1 MALTPSAGRGRARA
15 WRGACAGACAGDS
28 RGAAGF
34 TLVELL
40 VVTVVVLVTMGLAA
54 AAMMSTQRAYGAQ
67 RERIE
72 TTQQA
77 QAAIEMIARLVRMSG
92 NNPFGIAIVAID
104 ADPDGNTA
112 FDSIRIRADWN
123 PADGDL
129 TDPYEDITFTVA
141 GNQLFKEEPADGA
154 PVLFADNIQSL
165 LFAYRDTNNNAIA
178 DPVANAAAIAFVTV
192 TANTQ
197 STTLVQDGPPIA
209 LTTSV
214 AVRRTE

>member
-1 MALTPSAGRGRARA
+1 MALTPPRPIGRRPAR
-15 WRGACAGACAGDS
+15 RGAFGDV

-54 AAMMSTQRAYGAQ
+54 AAMLSTQRAYGAQ

-72 TTQQA
+72 TTHQA

-92 NNPFGIAIVAID
+92 NNPFGLALVPLD
-104 ADPDGNTA
+104 VDPDGNGTL
-112 FDSIRIRADWN
+112 DSVRVRADWN

-129 TDPYEDITFTVA
+129 ADPYEDITFTVA
-141 GNQLFKEEPADGA
+141 GNQLFKQEPADAG

-165 LFAYRDTNNNAIA
+165 AFAYRDTNNNAIA
-178 DPVANAAAIAFVTV
+178 NPAASVGAIAFVTITV
-192 TANTQ
+192 NTQ
-197 STTLVQDGPPIA
+197 ATTLVQDGPPIA